1 MTAPN
6 ASAEARSPLTLS
18 QWYVLIAA
26 FLGWMFTG
34 FEMGL
39 FPIAARPALQDLLQT
54 TDDGPVGWWIGVF
67 TAAFLLGAAAGGV
80 LFGWLGDRIGRV
92 RTMALTITAYSLFT
106 GICVVATHPL
116 ELTVYRFLASLG
128 MGGQWSLGV
137 ALVMEAW
144 PGKLRPLLAGVIGA
158 AANFGFLAIA
168 IVSMT
173 VEVTSESWRW
183 IMVVGAAP
191 VLLAG
196 WVVYAVPESER
207 WKASV
212 KTVSVKPLREIFSPP
227 LLWPTLLA
235 ITFATIPLIG
245 TWGSVSAF
253 LPSWADQL
261 AGEQAGARARGTT
274 QAIISVGAI
283 LGCLAAPL
291 VGGKLG
297 RRPVYFGLCL
307 ASLLVCQF
315 LFREGW
321 WSYGAEFLLVA
332 GVAGFVTAAFY
343 GWLPLY
349 LPELFPTRVRATGQ
363 GLSFNIGRVIAAAGT
378 LTTGQMMQF
387 FDGSYP
393 QACSTITLV
402 YALGLVVIWL
412 APETKGR
419 PLPD

>member
-1 MTAPN
+1 VTTAESPN
-6 ASAEARSPLTLS
+6 ADRVPITRD

-34 FEMGL
+34 VVMGL
-39 FPIAARPALQDLLQT
+39 FPIAARPALQDLLQS
-54 TDDGPVGWWIGVF
+54 TDDGLVGWWIGVL

-80 LFGWLGDRIGRV
+80 LFGWAGDRIGRV
-92 RTMALTITAYSLFT
+92 RTMALTIAAYSLFT
-106 GICVVATHPL
+106 GACVAATQPWQL
-116 ELTVYRFLASLG
+116 ALFRFLASLG

-144 PGKLRPLLAGVIGA
+144 PGRLRPLLAGVIGA
-158 AANFGFLAIA
+158 SANVGFLAIS
-168 IVSMT
+168 ILSMLVVIT
-173 VEVTSESWRW
+173 PDSWRW
-183 IMVVGAAP
+183 VMVVAATP
-191 VLLAG
+191 VILAV
-196 WVVYAVPESER
+196 WVVMFVPESER
-207 WKASV
+207 WKAAV
-212 KTVSVKPLREIFSPP
+212 KATVAKPLREIFRPP

-235 ITFATIPLIG
+235 ICFATIPLL
-245 TWGSVSAF
+245 GSWAGVSGF

-261 AGEQAGARARGTT
+261 AGAHARGVT
-274 QAIISVGAI
+274 QAVISVGAI
-283 LGCLAAPL
+283 LGCLIAPL
-291 VGGKLG
+291 IGGVWG

-307 ASLLVCQF
+307 AALVVCQF

-321 WSYGAEFLLVA
+321 WEYGVPFLLLC
-332 GVAGFVTAAFY
+332 GLAGFVTAAFY

-363 GLSFNIGRVIAAAGT
+363 GLSFNFGRIFAAVGT

-387 FDGSYP
+387 FEGSYP
-393 QACSTITLV
+393 RACSTITLV

-419 PLPD
+419 PLPE